1 MDTNAYQQLAIDKL
15 GGEFGQLDLLI
26 TALTHRSYVNEHR
39 STVKEHNERL
49 EFLGDA
55 VLELV
60 VTEFLYANYSE
71 PEGILTNWR
80 SSLVRTES
88 IGAAATRLGFEPLL
102 RLSRGEKRGTERAR
116 AQILANS
123 FEAVTGAIYLDK
135 GWEAAKAFIT
145 ENILSTF
152 DGILKSGSWMDPR
165 AICRKSSRAR
175 AVPRHSTKYTAKT
188 APTTTD
194 VRSRRL
200 CRQRPQRRRHRPQ
213 QTGRPGRCRHGSPH
227 EVPVSFISAV
237 SLEAVG
243 LWRHRL

>member
-1 MDTNAYQQLAIDKL
+1 MDTSAYQQLAKDKL
-15 GGEFGQLDLLI
+15 GGEFARLDLLI

-39 STVKEHNERL
+39 TTVKEHNERL

-88 IGAAATRLGFEPLL
+88 IGAASVRLGFEPLL

-123 FEAVTGAIYLDK
+123 FEAVTGALYLEK
-135 GWEAAKAFIT
+135 GYEAAKQFIT
-145 ENILSTF
+145 DNILSTF
-152 DGILKSGSWMDPR
+152 DEILKTGSWMDP
-165 AICRKSSRAR
+165 KSHLQEVVQSQGG
-175 AVPRHSTKYTAKT
+175 STPQYRVLSEEGPDHDKIFTVGVYVDDELKGQGEGPSKQAAQVSAATAALT
-188 APTTTD
+188 QMHP
-194 VRSRRL
+194 
-200 CRQRPQRRRHRPQ
+200 
-213 QTGRPGRCRHGSPH
+213 
-227 EVPVSFISAV
+227 
-237 SLEAVG
+237 
-243 LWRHRL
+243 

>member
-15 GGEFGQLDLLI
+15 GGEFGQIELLV

-60 VTEFLYANYSE
+60 VTEYLYKNHSE

-88 IGAAATRLGFEPLL
+88 IGAAAARLGVEPLL
-102 RLSRGEKRGTERAR
+102 RLSRGEKQGTERAR

-123 FEAVTGAIYLDK
+123 FEAVTGALYLDK
-135 GWEAAKAFIT
+135 GYDAAKQFIT
-145 ENILSTF
+145 DNILSTF
-152 DGILKSGSWMDPR
+152 SEILETGSWMDP
-165 AICRKSSRAR
+165 KSHLQEVVQSQGG
-175 AVPRHSTKYTAKT
+175 STPQYRVISEEGPDHDKTFKVGVYVDEEIKGHGQGPSKQAAQVAAASAALKKY
-188 APTTTD
+188 
-194 VRSRRL
+194 
-200 CRQRPQRRRHRPQ
+200 Q
-213 QTGRPGRCRHGSPH
+213 
-227 EVPVSFISAV
+227 
-237 SLEAVG
+237 
-243 LWRHRL
+243 

>member
-1 MDTNAYQQLAIDKL
+1 MDTSAYQQLAKDKL

-39 STVKEHNERL
+39 KTVSEHNERL

-60 VTEFLYANYSE
+60 VTEFLYGNYSE

-102 RLSRGEKRGTERAR
+102 RLSRGEKHGTERAR

-135 GWEAAKAFIT
+135 GWDAAKRFIT
-145 ENILSTF
+145 ENILRTF
-152 DGILKSGSWMDPR
+152 G
-165 AICRKSSRAR
+165 AIFA
-175 AVPRHSTKYTAKT
+175 T
-188 APTTTD
+188 
-194 VRSRRL
+194 
-200 CRQRPQRRRHRPQ
+200 
-213 QTGRPGRCRHGSPH
+213 
-227 EVPVSFISAV
+227 
-237 SLEAVG
+237 
-243 LWRHRL
+243 

>member
-1 MDTNAYQQLAIDKL
+1 MDTTAYQQLAKDKL
-15 GGEFGQLDLLI
+15 GGEFAQLDLLI
-26 TALTHRSYVNEHR
+26 TALTHRSYLNEHR

-60 VTEFLYANYSE
+60 VTEFLYGNYSE

-88 IGAAATRLGFEPLL
+88 IGAAAERLGFESLL

-135 GWEAAKAFIT
+135 GYEAAKKFIT
-145 ENILSTF
+145 DNILSTF
-152 DGILKSGSWMDPR
+152 DEILQSGSWMDP
-165 AICRKSSRAR
+165 KSHLQEVVQSQGG
-175 AVPRHSTKYTAKT
+175 STPQYKVLSEEGPDHDKIFTVGVYVDDQLKGEGTGPSKQAAQVVAATTALT
-188 APTTTD
+188 NY
-194 VRSRRL
+194 
-200 CRQRPQRRRHRPQ
+200 Q
-213 QTGRPGRCRHGSPH
+213 
-227 EVPVSFISAV
+227 
-237 SLEAVG
+237 
-243 LWRHRL
+243 